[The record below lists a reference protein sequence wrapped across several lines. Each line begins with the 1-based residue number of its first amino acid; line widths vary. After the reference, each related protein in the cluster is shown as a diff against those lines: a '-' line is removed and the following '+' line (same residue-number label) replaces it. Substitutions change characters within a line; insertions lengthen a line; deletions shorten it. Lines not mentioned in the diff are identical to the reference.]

1 MLKPLVDENAT
12 QRKADYRIKYR
23 MTLNDEIVNRLDKA
37 RTELQGVY
45 DKLDPTNYV
54 KFYDTIWSIRAE
66 VEFVVA
72 SLKLLNNL
80 EDQLLD
86 EKWKKDFSA
95 TLKQVRADRKV
106 REVFIETLHMFQDLE
121 SIENIIKFYTVCW
134 KIKEKLSILLNV
146 VKPKI
151 KLDYTKN
158 NKKTTSK

>member
-1 MLKPLVDENAT
+1 
-12 QRKADYRIKYR
+12 

-37 RTELQGVY
+37 KTMLQGVY
-45 DKLDPTNYV
+45 DKLDPKDYV

-80 EDQLLD
+80 EDQLSD
-86 EKWKKDFSA
+86 EKWKKDFGE

-134 KIKEKLSILLNV
+134 KIKEKLTILLNV

-151 KLDYTKN
+151 KVDYTKK

>member
-1 MLKPLVDENAT
+1 
-12 QRKADYRIKYR
+12 
-23 MTLNDEIVNRLDKA
+23 MTLNDEIVNRLDKS
-37 RTELQGVY
+37 RTMLQEVY

-86 EKWKKDFSA
+86 EKWKKDFSE

-134 KIKEKLSILLNV
+134 KIKEKLTILLNV

>member
-1 MLKPLVDENAT
+1 
-12 QRKADYRIKYR
+12 
-23 MTLNDEIVNRLDKA
+23 MTLNDEIVNRLDKS
-37 RTELQGVY
+37 RTMLQEVY
-45 DKLDPTNYV
+45 DELDPADYT
-54 KFYDTIWSIRAE
+54 KFYNTIWSIRAE

-86 EKWKKDFSA
+86 EKWKKDFSE

-134 KIKEKLSILLNV
+134 KIKEKLTILLNV

-151 KLDYTKN
+151 KLDYTKS

>member
-1 MLKPLVDENAT
+1 
-12 QRKADYRIKYR
+12 

-72 SLKLLNNL
+72 SLKLLNDL
-80 EDQLLD
+80 EDQLQD
-86 EKWKKDFSA
+86 DKWKKEFVV

-106 REVFIETLHMFQDLE
+106 REVFIETLHLFQDLE
-121 SIENIIKFYTVCW
+121 SIENIITFYIICW
-134 KIKEKLSILLNV
+134 KIKEKLTILLNV

-151 KLDYTKN
+151 KLDYKKN
-158 NKKTTSK
+158 NKKTT

>member
-1 MLKPLVDENAT
+1 
-12 QRKADYRIKYR
+12 

-37 RTELQGVY
+37 RTMLQGVY
-45 DKLDPTNYV
+45 DKLDPTDYV

-86 EKWKKDFSA
+86 EKWKKDFGE

-134 KIKEKLSILLNV
+134 KIKEKLTILLNV